1 MGTKFTPN
9 YAIHPGVFLSE
20 ELISLNLSQKDL
32 ADKTGISRT
41 IINEVIK
48 GKRAINAKMAV
59 LFEKALE
66 SPAKFWLNLQIIYDE
81 AKAREGLEKKQISF
95 EIEIPNI
102 EAADLSFSSV
112 IYTKKE
118 RYSEMVA

>member
-1 MGTKFTPN
+1 MGTKFSPN
-9 YAIHPGVFLSE
+9 YAIHPGVFLNE
-20 ELISLNLSQKDL
+20 ELRALNISQKDL

-59 LFEKALE
+59 LFEKVLE

-81 AKAREGLEKKQISF
+81 AKAREILEKRLISF
-95 EIEIPNI
+95 EIEITNI
-102 EAADLSFSSV
+102 ETTNLSFSSV
-112 IYTKKE
+112 FYTQQEKYTK
-118 RYSEMVA
+118 MVA